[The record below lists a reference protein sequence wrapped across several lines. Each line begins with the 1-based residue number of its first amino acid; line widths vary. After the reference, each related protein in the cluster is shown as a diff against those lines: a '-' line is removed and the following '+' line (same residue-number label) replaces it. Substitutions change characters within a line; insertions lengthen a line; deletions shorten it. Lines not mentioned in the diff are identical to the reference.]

1 MTDQLTVIMG
11 ESVAGALNRL
21 DGGRLRFDY
30 AEAYAAETGATPI
43 SVSMPL
49 ELIRHGHDRVAPWI
63 AGLLPDDPDVV
74 ARWSRRFQV
83 GRSPFAILG
92 TPVGEDCAGAV
103 RFCRPERLGAVID
116 RPGRVDW
123 LDEAGVADRIRELR
137 RDTTAWLGRTFAGQF
152 SLAGAQAKTAL
163 LFRDGRWG
171 APSGS
176 IPTTHILKPAV
187 GGFDDHDL
195 NEHLCLTAA
204 RLVGLRVARS
214 RIEMFDGESALVLER
229 YDRTSQAG
237 TLQRVHQ
244 EDLCQALSVPP
255 DRKYQNQGGP
265 SPGRI
270 ARLLREVMPAQVAE
284 QAVRGFADALIWN
297 WLIGGTDAHA
307 KNYPLLLSGRQVRLA
322 PLYDIASILPYG
334 FDERELRM
342 AMKVGGRYALR
353 PGRNPWPR
361 AADELGL
368 DAALVV
374 DRVRELAALLP
385 DAFATAAD
393 DQDILRLRRDLPQ
406 RLVALVADRAA
417 RCARVVA

>member
-1 MTDQLTVIMG
+1 MTDQLAVIMG
-11 ESVAGALNRL
+11 DAVAGTLTRL
-21 DGGRLRFDY
+21 AGGRLRFDY
-30 AEAYAAETGATPI
+30 ADAYVTDPGATPI

-49 ELIRHGHDRVAPWI
+49 EVNSHGHERVAPWV

-92 TPVGEDCAGAV
+92 TQVGEDCAGAV
-103 RFCRPERLGAVID
+103 RFCAPDRLDEVL
-116 RPGRVDW
+116 GRVGHVAW

-137 RDTTAWLGRTFAGQF
+137 RDRTAWLGPTFTGQF

-187 GGFDDHDL
+187 SGFDDHDL

-204 RLVGLRVARS
+204 RLAGLRVVGS
-214 RIEMFDGESALVLER
+214 RIEVFDGESALVVER
-229 YDRTSQAG
+229 YDRTSRAG
-237 TLQRVHQ
+237 MLQRVHQ
-244 EDLCQALSVPP
+244 EDLCQALGTPP

-265 SPGRI
+265 TPGRI
-270 ARLLREVMPAQVAE
+270 ARLLVSTMPARVADE
-284 QAVRGFADALIWN
+284 AVRLLADALIWN

-307 KNYPLLLSGRQVRLA
+307 KNYSLLLSGRQVRLA
-322 PLYDIASILPYG
+322 PLYDVASILPYG
-334 FDERELRM
+334 FDERELKM

-353 PGRNPWPR
+353 PGRNTWPR
-361 AADELGL
+361 AAQELGL
-368 DAALVV
+368 DAGELV
-374 DRVRELAALLP
+374 DRVRGLATLAP
-385 DAFATAAD
+385 DAFAQAAAHED
-393 DQDILRLRRDLPQ
+393 VRRLGRDLPQ

-417 RCARVVA
+417 RCARVVS